1 MFLWVVCA
9 IERLYNEIENV
20 NGTIEGVIGIA
31 GEDSLNTG
39 VHLDPKWTRLSTSV
53 SPNERKNGLR
63 LEMNGGKYKDRKQ
76 KAVIDFICPQ
86 ENKEERRDRLFD
98 RMALADDGK
107 EDGDG
112 DEDEEDP
119 GADAEVDDGQGG
131 TLKFLKYED
140 VEKEKILNLEWTTKY
155 ACEDAKTDPVTKAGH
170 WGFFTWLVIMS
181 DSPPR
186 RSPQSLIFFHM
197 C

>member
-1 MFLWVVCA
+1 MFLWLVCA
-9 IERLYNEIENV
+9 IERLYNEIENA
-20 NGTIEGVIGIA
+20 NGTIEGVIGVA
-31 GEDSLNTG
+31 GEYSTNTG
-39 VHLDPKWTRLSTSV
+39 AHLDPKWSRLSTV

-63 LEMNGGKYKDRKQ
+63 LEMNGEKYKDKKQ

-86 ENKEERRDRLFD
+86 GKKEERRDRLSD
-98 RMALADDGK
+98 RMAFADDGK
-107 EDGDG
+107 ETGDG

-119 GADAEVDDGQGG
+119 SADAEVDDGQGG

-140 VEKEKILNLEWTTKY
+140 VEKEKILNLEWTTTY
-155 ACEDAKTDPVTKAGH
+155 ACEDAKTDPVTKTGH

-186 RSPQSLIFFHM
+186 RSPQSLIFCHM

>member
-1 MFLWVVCA
+1 MSSGA
-9 IERLYNEIENV
+9 
-20 NGTIEGVIGIA
+20 
-31 GEDSLNTG
+31 D
-39 VHLDPKWTRLSTSV
+39 LDPKWTSLSTSA

-63 LEMNGGKYKDRKQ
+63 LVMNGVTYKERKQ

-86 ENKEERRDRLFD
+86 EKKEERRDRRSD
-98 RMALADDGK
+98 RMVLADDDK
-107 EDGDG
+107 DNGDG

-119 GADAEVDDGQGG
+119 GAGAEVDDGQGG

-155 ACEDAKTDPVTKAGH
+155 ACEDAKTDPVTKTGH

-181 DSPPR
+181 VSPSR
-186 RSPQSLIFFHM
+186 RSPQPLFFCHV